1 MIDEIKAKLSRTSF
15 YIALSLALLFY
26 IAGFLYVSMF
36 GIFYDNDIGV
46 DFVVFT
52 IEHYLAVFLVIV
64 ILPFMCGLFI
74 VWLGSPYWTFEQEDE
89 NFCFAFFGGFLYVVM
104 IVILFL
110 YTTNKDNYI
119 TKEQRDII
127 VDLVKQEKIS
137 RNSVKATREIKVDA
151 DAYIGRKPLEL
162 EVCFKKGF
170 HNPICAKLFENFLV
184 REKEKV
190 KYEKESEYFAEQ
202 NKQKAIENYNRIIE
216 KVK

>member
-1 MIDEIKAKLSRTSF
+1 MKISRTGYYVCCF
-15 YIALSLALLFY
+15 IVALFY
-26 IAGFLYVSMF
+26 IAGFVYMGMF
-36 GIFYDNDIGV
+36 VYSYENDVNV

-52 IEHYLAVFLVIV
+52 IEHCLAVFLVIT

-74 VWLGSPYWTFEQEDE
+74 AGLGIPYWTFEQEE
-89 NFCFAFFGGFLYVVM
+89 NFCFAAIGGFFYVV
-104 IVILFL
+104 IIGILFL
-110 YTTNKDNYI
+110 YITNKDNYI
-119 TKEQRDII
+119 TKEQRGII

-137 RNSVKATREIKVDA
+137 RNSIKATREIKVDA

-190 KYEKESEYFAEQ
+190 KYEKESEYLAEQ